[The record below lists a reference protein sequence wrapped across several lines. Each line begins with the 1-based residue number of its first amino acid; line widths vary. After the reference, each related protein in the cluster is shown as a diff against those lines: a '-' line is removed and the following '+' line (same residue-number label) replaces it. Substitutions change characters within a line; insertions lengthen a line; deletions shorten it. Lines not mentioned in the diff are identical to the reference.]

1 MDSMA
6 DPDDK
11 SADSKA
17 KDGAGG
23 KDEEKKLSHTAR
35 RAQERR
41 EAKLEA
47 VREAVAD
54 GSLTIRK
61 MTAEERKKYPPKPR
75 PERKKR

>member
-1 MDSMA
+1 MA
-6 DPDDK
+6 DSDDK
-11 SADSKA
+11 AAKPEAADKKKA
-17 KDGAGG
+17 TGEG
-23 KDEEKKLSHTAR
+23 EEKQLSHTAK

-61 MTAEERKKYPPKPR
+61 MTPEERKKYPPKPR